1 MNDTEAQ
8 AHEFLRRR
16 EWVRA
21 AELFDQLLGP
31 ALNNGTPKERVVGF
45 LLGRSECCLELGRH
59 EAVVSDCRRIIKL
72 LADAECGSNNG
83 ARARRRLVH
92 ALFSLRRFSEAEAA
106 AREWLAAGG
115 GATNQPEALK
125 MLERLRIV
133 LQMANGQ
140 KTTTNHRNLIPQQ
153 RLDEELL
160 ALDSRFESWTG
171 IGLSE
176 RPRRQRKH
184 PVELIGESNDH
195 EQLRE
200 NTLPNVIPARRKHP
214 VELVNAMEPEDSIR
228 SNNFQQQIANVTMH
242 GGNEISEDADSTE
255 KRLLGSESDSGSEPM
270 CSYCCLTFSDRMELR
285 AHCQSESH
293 QNIIMSDEG
302 RDWKWRPPPRGLT
315 SDAYSLCESWADGA
329 GSCRY
334 GAQCVEAHGSEEL
347 AEWRERFEYRQMK
360 LQRAREKELYGKS
373 YTEQLLERW
382 VQAPSPEKVMR
393 ERLEGIEESCSSD
406 LVTTVSSKVSHH
418 EWIFTL
424 ETYRL
429 LRAVALLQDAHRN
442 HFFLR
447 NISSGDP
454 SRKLLSQWEPNNDQE
469 WSVPYVRELEQRDQL
484 DTDGVSPMLEHK
496 VKVSFATD
504 IYGTFR
510 QSVVFDFGG
519 EPVLVRHLCV
529 DVVPVTDVDRMK
541 EIRKELVLSTAERWD
556 STNAEVIPFS
566 SSQVPASVPTSVAI
580 ANDSEHER
588 DLLNAYPSPRGDTF
602 ALTQSTVTE
611 KKLTRNNYRARM
623 HELLCVEEMARYEQV
638 ARYNL
643 TAKLRLADC
652 YLLAPSGVAT
662 STAKYA
668 HAGELF
674 ALMSLG
680 KDVSEDTSAGR
691 LILNN
696 CTTVLITAANA
707 SPPKQESGSSS
718 GTKPQ
723 QRIPQTTDEDG
734 NNKQKRVVYEA
745 LIEDKGKNMIY
756 LRLSAAT
763 VHALNMKNE
772 TDFLAEVQFQLN
784 RIPYCEWHYAI
795 DKIADFRVIF
805 PDTYLEPSIPWT
817 PQRQWSDIL
826 DSRLNLKQKEAVVAI
841 TTPVNCPLPPILII
855 GPFGTGK
862 TYTLAQAIKQLLLQ
876 SNTRVLVCTHSNSAA
891 DLYIKDYLHPYVEA
905 GHEEAR
911 PLRIY
916 YHKRWVATVNQV
928 VQKYCLIEMN
938 GTTRTF
944 RVPTL
949 EDVLKHRVIVVTL
962 SISMYLSTLGLQK
975 GHFSH
980 ILLDEAAQAM
990 ECEAIMPLAL
1000 ANEDTRIVLAG
1011 DHMQL
1016 SPELFSQFAKE
1027 RNLHVSLLERLYDH
1041 YPTTFPCKILLCEN
1055 YRAHEAIIQFTSEL
1069 FYDQKLIS
1077 SSKQPRHEKFYPLTF
1092 FTTRGEDVQD
1102 QNSTAFYNNSEV
1114 YEVVER
1120 VCELRKK
1127 WPAAWGK
1134 MDDQSIGIMTP
1145 YADQVFRIRSEL
1157 RKRRMGGI
1165 SVERVLNVQGKQFRA
1180 IFLSTVRTRRTCHSG
1195 TKSGM
1200 GGDEMDYGF
1209 LSNSKLLNTAITRAQ
1224 SLVAVVGDPVAL
1236 CSIGRCRK
1244 VWERFIEICNQNKS
1258 LFGITWSYLRSQLD
1272 GVELKKTYVLNP
1284 LAPEF
1289 VPRQYQGESYIRMS
1303 SLLGPYGGSGLGLIP
1318 PLRFPSNPQHP
1329 LPPFVSHNMY
1339 PYQVYY
1345 LPPQPPSNPAFYPL
1359 RPPLMY
1365 PQPGGPLPPPLNPW
1379 SLNYPLVSPPAPGG
1393 IFPPAPGRNTPVG
1406 WHSKKKTAAQPA
1418 APIPPPQPPPPPP
1431 SQPPD
1436 SRLEDERLVS
1446 VIPLPNRSPG
1456 SSGIK
1461 PSSFTPTPQGPSP
1474 PSPGSSLPDSY
1485 VPGGVIS
1492 PASFLRPNLPSNIS
1506 NLETMNNT
1514 FIALQGPAEKHLPND
1529 HMTSRRQHDKSEQIQ
1544 FLQNVHFPERIQ
1556 SQAISQP
1563 LNIGIG
1569 DWTNLLPPN
1578 MTLAEMM
1585 ESQSRQREWFMELLL
1600 ISTSN
1605 GLNGSRLP
1613 KPSSPPPAL
1622 QESFPPDMIRTLEE
1636 LFADKNLAPQA
1647 VVVPSNQPQ
1656 QHHPNGHIHI
1666 QVNPALPP
1674 LPERTVQNHPAL
1686 FIGTEKPGEITPLSN
1701 IINNKPLMLRDLEA
1715 SMLLAA
1721 GSGGGNPTQT
1731 QQLHQPQHHNH
1742 IHQQPQHQPPL
1753 PPPPPAAPPPPQQ
1766 QQHID
1771 TAANFGNGRFPFGL
1785 NIGENVDMHNG
1796 NNWTF
1801 QQQQQSVP
1809 LYRRQPQ
1816 SSVPTPVQEN
1826 MNLTPVHCI
1835 LDGVVDKSTSGTSG
1849 AFAGYARAAVSIGLQ
1864 REMTPTLPM
1873 GLSQREMLSQL
1884 SLSQQR
1890 ELQPQLSVSLHQR
1903 ESPQVPIG
1911 LPQREM
1917 PVGLQQRDAPT
1928 QMSILYP
1935 PHMQNQHQQQ
1945 VDGFAQQQQPRIHH
1959 HHLHQPQH
1967 INTEFSKTNGH
1978 DDGSGDD
1985 LQRQNGGGTTYASVL
2000 RATPQKPNSSAS
2012 PNGQEGEKSGM
2023 GDPFAVLRAL
2033 GTKGSNG
2040 TPGLY
2045 HYFS

>member
-8 AHEFLRRR
+8 AHELLRRK
-16 EWVRA
+16 EWCRA
-21 AELFDQLLGP
+21 IELFDQLLAPG
-31 ALNNGTPKERVVGF
+31 LNKGVPKEKLVGF

-59 EAVVSDCRRIIKL
+59 EAVVSDCRRVIKL
-72 LADAECGSNNG
+72 LADADTGNNNG

-92 ALFSLRRFSEAEAA
+92 ALFSLRRFAEAEAA
-106 AREWLAAGG
+106 AREWLASGN
-115 GATNQPEALK
+115 GAASQPEAMK
-125 MLERLRIV
+125 MLERVRIV

-140 KTTTNHRNLIPQQ
+140 KSSGHRGVTSQQ

-160 ALDSRFESWTG
+160 ALDSRLESWTAL
-171 IGLSE
+171 GLPE
-176 RPRRQRKH
+176 RSRRNRKH
-184 PVELIGESNDH
+184 PVELIDDSNES
-195 EQLRE
+195 EVLPE
-200 NTLPNVIPARRKHP
+200 NILPNSMMQLRRKHP
-214 VELVNAMEPEDSIR
+214 VELVNSIDINTVLR
-228 SNNFQQQIANVTMH
+228 QNNFQQSVDHVTM
-242 GGNEISEDADSTE
+242 GIEDIQLDSRTDDE
-255 KRLLGSESDSGSEPM
+255 KPLVPENVNNPV
-270 CSYCCLTFSDRMELR
+270 CSYCSVSFSDRLELR

-293 QNIIMSDEG
+293 QTMIMSDEG

-315 SDAYSLCESWADGA
+315 SDAYSLCESWADGG

-334 GAQCVEAHGSEEL
+334 GAQCVEAHGPEEL
-347 AEWRERFEYRQMK
+347 AEWSERFEYRRMK
-360 LQRAREKELYGKS
+360 LQRACEKELFGKS

-393 ERLEGIEESCSSD
+393 EKLSGVEEICTDD
-406 LVTTVSSKVSHH
+406 LMTTVSSKVSQR
-418 EWIFTL
+418 EWSFTL
-424 ETYRL
+424 RTHHP

-442 HFFLR
+442 HFFLKYV
-447 NISSGDP
+447 SSGDP
-454 SRKLLSQWEPNNDQE
+454 SRKIMCEWKPSNDQE
-469 WSVPYVRELEQRDQL
+469 WSVPPVPALEERSVGDSSE
-484 DTDGVSPMLEHK
+484 DTFPLLEHR
-496 VKVSFATD
+496 VKVAFATD

-529 DVVPVTDVDRMK
+529 DVVPVTDADRMK

-556 STNAEVIPFS
+556 TANSEIVVFS
-566 SSQVPASVPTSVAI
+566 SPVTPLVTTPAAVAL
-580 ANDSEHER
+580 DSERER
-588 DLLNAYPSPRGDTF
+588 DLLSAYPSPRADTF
-602 ALTQSTVTE
+602 VLTQSTVTE

-643 TAKLRLADC
+643 TAKLHLADC
-652 YLLAPSGVAT
+652 YLLAPSGMST

-668 HAGELF
+668 HLGELF
-674 ALMSLG
+674 ALMNLG
-680 KDVSEDTSAGR
+680 KDISEDTSAGR

-696 CTTVLITAANA
+696 CTTVLLAP
-707 SPPKQESGSSS
+707 SPVAGKQDPGALKLKQRQVDGENEV
-718 GTKPQ
+718 GTSK
-723 QRIPQTTDEDG
+723 RI
-734 NNKQKRVVYEA
+734 VYEA

-756 LRLSAAT
+756 LRLSAAA
-763 VHALNMKNE
+763 VRALNLKPD

-805 PDTYLEPSIPWT
+805 PETYLEPSIPWT

-841 TTPVNCPLPPILII
+841 TTPVSCPLPPILII

-862 TYTLAQAIKQLLLQ
+862 TYTLAQAIKQLLIQ
-876 SNTRVLVCTHSNSAA
+876 PDTRVLVCTHSNSAA

-905 GHEEAR
+905 GNEHAC

-938 GTTRTF
+938 GGIKSF

-949 EDVLKHRVIVVTL
+949 EDIMKHRVIVVTL

-1000 ANEDTRIVLAG
+1000 ASDDTRIVLAG

-1041 YPTTFPCKILLCEN
+1041 YPATFPCKILLCEN

-1077 SSKQPRHEKFYPLTF
+1077 SGKQPRHEKFYPLTF

-1102 QNSTAFYNNSEV
+1102 LNSTAFYNNSEV

-1127 WPAAWGK
+1127 WPVAWGK

-1195 TKSGM
+1195 TKSSI

-1289 VPRQYQGESYIRMS
+1289 IPRQHQGEPYIRLP
-1303 SLLGPYGGSGLGLIP
+1303 SLLGPYAGPGLIP
-1318 PLRFPSNPQHP
+1318 PLGTTGPALRFPPAPQP
-1329 LPPFVSHNMY
+1329 PIPPYLPPHLYY
-1339 PYQVYY
+1339 PVYY
-1345 LPPQPPSNPAFYPL
+1345 YPPQPPPPQPSNPNFFPL
-1359 RPPLMY
+1359 RPPG
-1365 PQPGGPLPPPLNPW
+1365 PPGVLGPAPPLIYPPSTGPVPW
-1379 SLNYPLVSPPAPGG
+1379 GINYPLVSPPGSSG
-1393 IFPPAPGRNTPVG
+1393 IVPALAAGRNTPIE
-1406 WHSKKKTAAQPA
+1406 WKKKPQQP
-1418 APIPPPQPPPPPP
+1418 PIGSDPRREEHRIPPGVQTH
-1431 SQPPD
+1431 
-1436 SRLEDERLVS
+1436 V
-1446 VIPLPNRSPG
+1446 RSPG
-1456 SSGIK
+1456 GMK
-1461 PSSFTPTPQGPSP
+1461 PAVFMPLPQRPSP
-1474 PSPGSSLPDSY
+1474 ASPTDNSADSY
-1485 VPGGVIS
+1485 VPGGVLS
-1492 PASFLRPNLPSNIS
+1492 PPSFLQPNLPVGDPVPFGMQNHGMKQ
-1506 NLETMNNT
+1506 N
-1514 FIALQGPAEKHLPND
+1514 AAEHLGA
-1529 HMTSRRQHDKSEQIQ
+1529 RRGLSIPQDKADQIQ
-1544 FLQNVHFPERIQ
+1544 FLHNVHFPERHLAATLAKGQ
-1556 SQAISQP
+1556 QLPAE
-1563 LNIGIG
+1563 LNS
-1569 DWTNLLPPN
+1569 LLPPSIS
-1578 MTLAEMM
+1578 LAEMF
-1585 ESQSRQREWFMELLL
+1585 ESQHRQMEWYNHLLETQGTDAATKFMDLM
-1600 ISTSN
+1600 IM
-1605 GLNGSRLP
+1605 GSASGPR
-1613 KPSSPPPAL
+1613 KQSPPPPNI
-1622 QESFPPDMIRTLEE
+1622 QDCFPPPADMVRTLED
-1636 LFADKNLAPQA
+1636 LFNDKNSH
-1647 VVVPSNQPQ
+1647 VPSAEQMP
-1656 QHHPNGHIHI
+1656 
-1666 QVNPALPP
+1666 QVNHLQLLPSGD
-1674 LPERTVQNHPAL
+1674 LPISDGSSWFAGN
-1686 FIGTEKPGEITPLSN
+1686 EKPVDLSGLSN
-1701 IINNKPLMLRDLEA
+1701 MNPNKPLLLRDIET
-1715 SMLLAA
+1715 SVLLA
-1721 GSGGGNPTQT
+1721 GGGPMNQGPDTSWP
-1731 QQLHQPQHHNH
+1731 PQH
-1742 IHQQPQHQPPL
+1742 
-1753 PPPPPAAPPPPQQ
+1753 
-1766 QQHID
+1766 
-1771 TAANFGNGRFPFGL
+1771 
-1785 NIGENVDMHNG
+1785 
-1796 NNWTF
+1796 
-1801 QQQQQSVP
+1801 QSVP
-1809 LYRRQPQ
+1809 LYRRQAQQITGPPPQ
-1816 SSVPTPVQEN
+1816 DSMALP
-1826 MNLTPVHCI
+1826 PVHQL
-1835 LDGVVDKSTSGTSG
+1835 LDGVVDKSAGGSSG

-1864 REMTPTLPM
+1864 QREPPTAPQLPM
-1873 GLSQREMLSQL
+1873 YQAPP
-1884 SLSQQR
+1884 
-1890 ELQPQLSVSLHQR
+1890 LQHHMNSFSHHQ
-1903 ESPQVPIG
+1903 I
-1911 LPQREM
+1911 
-1917 PVGLQQRDAPT
+1917 
-1928 QMSILYP
+1928 
-1935 PHMQNQHQQQ
+1935 HHHQHQQQ
-1945 VDGFAQQQQPRIHH
+1945 IIS
-1959 HHLHQPQH
+1959 QH
-1967 INTEFSKTNGH
+1967 ISTEFSKVNGQS
-1978 DDGSGDD
+1978 DE
-1985 LQRQNGGGTTYASVL
+1985 LNEETQRSSGTTYASVL
-2000 RATPQKPNSSAS
+2000 RSQKPSSSTS
-2012 PNGQEGEKSGM
+2012 PVGQDGEKNNV

-2033 GTKGSNG
+2033 GAKGTQG
-2040 TPGLY
+2040 TSGLY